1 MMHQGGSEVAPGRAP
16 EARRLVSKR
25 RLHGELV
32 LDDYAWMRD
41 PTDPGLLAYLAAERG
56 YYETQSDRL
65 ASLTDRIRAEL
76 EARLPEGPECSAPWE
91 VGDFVYRMRLLPDG
105 ENPQLL
111 RSSRGGGEERVVLDG
126 DVLARDT
133 GYAELGVHEP
143 SPDGALLAWSVDRTG
158 AEVYELRIR
167 DLAICEDLPEVI
179 GSTYIGVAW
188 SADSEQLF
196 YLVADPQNRPFQ
208 VWRHRLGGEVE
219 GDVLVYEERDR
230 RFELTLTG
238 SRSGSLALITS
249 ASRDTTEVHVLPLA
263 DPLADPILVASR
275 RPGIEYRVDH
285 LRSVTPD
292 APRDEAPCDNALTG
306 QLLTVTN
313 ESEPEFSL
321 ATVTLPLRAVEGFS
335 RVECDAIAPA
345 RADTRLLGCDVLAG
359 HLVLTMRRDGA
370 AMLAIVDHGGRTL
383 REVPSSLQAGTIR
396 IEHAEEYDSSSVI
409 IAEESLIEP
418 TMFSRL
424 SLDTGERTLL
434 QRLEV
439 PGYDPSRYR
448 TERRTAPGRDGVQIP
463 VTLAYHADTPL
474 DGSAPCLLY
483 GYGAYEAT
491 IEPAFKRGLPSLLD
505 RGVVYVIAHIRGGG
519 ERGRD
524 WWRQG
529 MLQNKPTTFTDFI
542 DVADWLAGEQG
553 LALIDGARIA
563 SRGASAGGLLQGAVF
578 SMRPDRWR
586 AVVAEVPFV
595 DCVNSMLDDSLPL
608 TVNEW
613 DEWGDPRDP
622 GDYACM
628 RRYCPYENPPRG
640 RRPALLVTGAVN
652 DVRVGV
658 HEPAKWVARLRATD
672 ENGAPLLFRPELGV
686 ASHGGPSGR
695 RAQLGYEAE
704 VLAFILD
711 AFGIGE

>member
-1 MMHQGGSEVAPGRAP
+1 M
-16 EARRLVSKR
+16 
-25 RLHGELV
+25 
-32 LDDYAWMRD
+32 
-41 PTDPGLLAYLAAERG
+41 
-56 YYETQSDRL
+56 
-65 ASLTDRIRAEL
+65 
-76 EARLPEGPECSAPWE
+76 
-91 VGDFVYRMRLLPDG
+91 
-105 ENPQLL
+105 
-111 RSSRGGGEERVVLDG
+111 
-126 DVLARDT
+126 
-133 GYAELGVHEP
+133 
-143 SPDGALLAWSVDRTG
+143 
-158 AEVYELRIR
+158 
-167 DLAICEDLPEVI
+167 
-179 GSTYIGVAW
+179 
-188 SADSEQLF
+188 
-196 YLVADPQNRPFQ
+196 LVA
-208 VWRHRLGGEVE
+208 
-219 GDVLVYEERDR
+219 
-230 RFELTLTG
+230 T
-238 SRSGSLALITS
+238 
-249 ASRDTTEVHVLPLA
+249 
-263 DPLADPILVASR
+263 R

-285 LRSVTPD
+285 LRSVTPGV
-292 APRDEAPCDNALTG
+292 PRDGGSSDDELPG

-321 ATVTLPLRAVEGFS
+321 ARVTLPLRAVDGFS

-345 RADTRLLGCDVLAG
+345 RADTRLLCCDVLAG

-370 AMLAIVDHGGRTL
+370 AMLAIAEHAGRTL
-383 REVPSSLQAGTIR
+383 REVQSSLVAGTIR
-396 IEHAEEYDSSSVI
+396 IEHAEEYDSRSVI

-418 TMFSRL
+418 TVFSRL
-424 SLDTGERTLL
+424 SLDTGERTVL
-434 QRLEV
+434 QRLAV
-439 PGYDPSRYR
+439 PGYDASRYR
-448 TERRTAPGRDGVQIP
+448 TERRTAPGRDGAQIP
-463 VTLAYHADTPL
+463 VTLAYRSGTPL

-491 IEPAFKRGLPSLLD
+491 IEPAFKRGLASLLD

-542 DVADWLAGEQG
+542 DVADWLAGDQG
-553 LALIDGARIA
+553 LALIDGGRIA

-628 RRYCPYENPPRG
+628 RSYCPYENPPRG
-640 RRPALLVTGAVN
+640 TRPALLVTGAVN

-672 ENGAPLLFRPELGV
+672 ENGAALLFRPELGV

-695 RAQLGYEAE
+695 RAQLAYEAE